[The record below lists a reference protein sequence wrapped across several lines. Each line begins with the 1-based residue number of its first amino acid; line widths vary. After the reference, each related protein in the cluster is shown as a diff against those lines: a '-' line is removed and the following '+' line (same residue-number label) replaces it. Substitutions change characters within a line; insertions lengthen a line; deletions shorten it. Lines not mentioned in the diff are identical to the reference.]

1 MATLHC
7 HLLKCDPALKV
18 AIRVALVLHKTSC
31 KQKQNTGIYEA
42 LWHTMILITLT
53 KSQIFKPMTLTSMS
67 LSAGDSTL

>member
-31 KQKQNTGIYEA
+31 KQKQNIYQA
-42 LWHTMILITLT
+42 LLHTMILNT
-53 KSQIFKPMTLTSMS
+53 
-67 LSAGDSTL
+67 